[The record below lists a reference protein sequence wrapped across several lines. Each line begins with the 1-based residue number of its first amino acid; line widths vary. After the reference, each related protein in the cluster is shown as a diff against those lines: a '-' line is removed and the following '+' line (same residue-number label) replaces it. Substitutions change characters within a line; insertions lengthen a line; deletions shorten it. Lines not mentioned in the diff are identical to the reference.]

1 MKPANKKQNSLSK
14 NHKIFYSLFSF
25 FMEYTHQSSWIIPFI
40 PLTVPMLIGV
50 GLLIFPT
57 TTKNL
62 RRMWAFP
69 SIFFLSIVMI
79 LSVDL
84 SIHQINNSFIYQYVW
99 SWTINNDLSLEFG
112 YLIDPLTSIMLIL
125 ITTVGIL
132 VLIYSDNY
140 MSHDQGYLRFFAY
153 MSFFNTSMLGLVT
166 SSNLIQ
172 IYIFW
177 ELVGM
182 CSYLLIGFWF
192 TRPIAANACQK
203 AFVTNRVGDFGLL
216 LGILGF
222 YWITGSLEFG
232 DLFQIFNNLIYNN
245 EVNIFFVTLCA
256 LLLFC
261 GSVAKSA
268 QFPLH
273 VWLPDAMEGPTPIS
287 ALIHAA
293 TMVAAGIFLV
303 ARLLPLFIVIPSIM
317 NVIAFIGIITVVLGA
332 TLALAQQD
340 IKRNLAYSTMSQLG
354 YMMLALGM
362 GSYRAALFHLITHAY
377 SKALLFLGSGS
388 IIHSM
393 EAIVGYSP
401 DKSQNMVLMGGLTK
415 HTPITKTTFLIG
427 TLSLC
432 GIPPFACFWSK
443 DEILNDSWLYSPIFA
458 IIACFTAGLTAF
470 YMFRIYLLVFEGYL
484 NVHFENFNGKKNSS
498 FYSISLWGKEGK
510 FFLKKKMNLLA
521 LLTMNNNK
529 RTSVFRK
536 KIYPHRINRN
546 MKSITRRFIDMTY
559 FGTQKTA
566 SCFYPH
572 ESDNTM
578 LFSMLLLVLFTL
590 FVGAIGINFNQEGI
604 DLDILSK
611 LLIPS
616 IDPLHQNS
624 NNSTDWYEFLANA
637 TFSVSF
643 VFFGIFIAS
652 FFYKPVYSSLQNLNL
667 LNLFEKNVPK
677 KIVAKIGNV
686 IYDWSYNRGYIDAF
700 YGVSLI
706 VSVRKLAKLNSF
718 FDRQV
723 IDGIPN
729 GVGITSFFLGEAIKY
744 VGGGRISSYILFF
757 LFIFLVICYC
767 FFLFS

>member
-1 MKPANKKQNSLSK
+1 
-14 NHKIFYSLFSF
+14 
-25 FMEYTHQSSWIIPFI
+25 MEHTHQYSWIIPFI
-40 PLTVPMLIGV
+40 PLPVPMLIGV
-50 GLLIFPT
+50 GLLLFPMA
-57 TTKNL
+57 TKNI

-69 SIFFLSIVMI
+69 SVLLLSIVMI
-79 LSVDL
+79 FSVDL
-84 SIHQINNSFIYQYVW
+84 SIHQINNSSIYQYVW

-112 YLIDPLTSIMLIL
+112 YLIDSLTSIMLIL

-140 MSHDQGYLRFFAY
+140 MSHDEGYLRFFAY

-192 TRPIAANACQK
+192 TRPIVANACQK
-203 AFVTNRVGDFGLL
+203 AFVTNRVGDFCLL
-216 LGILGF
+216 LGILGL
-222 YWITGSLEFG
+222 YWITGSLEFR
-232 DLFQIFNNLIYNN
+232 DLFEIFNNLIYNN
-245 EVNIFFVTLCA
+245 EVNLLLVTLCA
-256 LLLFC
+256 FLLFG

-303 ARLLPLFIVIPSIM
+303 ARLLPLFTVIPSIM
-317 NVIAFIGIITVVLGA
+317 NGIAFIGIITIVLGA
-332 TLALAQQD
+332 TLALAQKD
-340 IKRNLAYSTMSQLG
+340 IKRSLAYSTMSQLG

-415 HTPITKTTFLIG
+415 HVPITKTSFLVG

-458 IIACFTAGLTAF
+458 IIACSTAGLTAF

-484 NVHFENFNGKKNSS
+484 NVNFKNYNGKKNNS
-498 FYSISLWGKEGK
+498 FHSISLWGKEK
-510 FFLKKKMNLLA
+510 EAKKKMHLLS
-521 LLTMNNNK
+521 LLTMNNNG
-529 RTSVFRK
+529 RSSFFRK
-536 KIYPHRINRN
+536 KTHSHRIDRN
-546 MKSITRRFIDMTY
+546 LKNITWPFIDITH
-559 FGTQKTA
+559 FETNNTT
-566 SCFYPH
+566 YPH
-572 ESDNTM
+572 ESENTM
-578 LFSMLLLVLFTL
+578 LFSMLVLILFTL
-590 FVGAIGINFNQEGI
+590 FIGVIGISFNQEGL

-611 LLIPS
+611 LLIPF
-616 IDPLHQNS
+616 IDLLHPNS
-624 NNSTDWYEFLANA
+624 KNSGNWYEFLTNA
-637 TFSVSF
+637 IFSVSIA
-643 VFFGIFIAS
+643 FFGIFLAS
-652 FFYKPVYSSLQNLNL
+652 FFYKPLSSSLQNFNL
-667 LNLFEKNVPK
+667 RNLFSK
-677 KIVAKIGNV
+677 KVYKRFVADKIRNV
-686 IYDWSYNRGYIDAF
+686 IYDWSCNRGYIDVF
-700 YGVSLI
+700 YRISFI
-706 VSVRKLAKLNSF
+706 NNVRRLAKLNYF
-718 FDRQV
+718 FDRRI

-729 GVGITSFFLGEAIKY
+729 GVGITSFFLGEIIKY
-744 VGGGRISSYILFF
+744 VGGGRISSYILLYFF
-757 LFIFLVICYC
+757 YALLFLLIYYVNLYLFCYQ
-767 FFLFS
+767 FHSFS